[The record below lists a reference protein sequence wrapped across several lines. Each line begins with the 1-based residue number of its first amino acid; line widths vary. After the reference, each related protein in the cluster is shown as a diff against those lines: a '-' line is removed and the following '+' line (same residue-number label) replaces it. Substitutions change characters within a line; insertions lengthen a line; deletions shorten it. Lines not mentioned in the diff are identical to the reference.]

1 MAARGADRL
10 SVAPPT
16 MRTMEQHVIVVGVE
30 TTTVRVVEELAR
42 SRTAAVVVVPPT
54 ADPMVVAELR
64 ARDVTIVEAARTDER
79 VLREAGVHR
88 ARAVIVLGRD
98 EVASTRTALAVED
111 ADGGVPIVL
120 EVVNPA
126 FGSRLAPLLGDCTVL
141 SPAQL
146 AAPAFIGAAIG
157 DGEVQALR
165 LGGRDVVVGPS
176 TSVAGQVLA
185 DLGDPVRG
193 PLPDALG
200 ASADVRPDNA
210 TAVVIGT
217 QHRHHGRQVR
227 TRGILGGAARL
238 LDRRQRMVLLM
249 LLGVILASTAYF
261 HSTAGKDWLTSLY
274 LAFTT
279 ATGTGYGD
287 PDDAELTVRFTAIVI
302 QVMGLLLASGLT
314 AVMTDALTSSRLAT
328 LTGSVRG
335 RPRHHVVV
343 CGLGRIGT
351 AVVVGLRERGIPVVA
366 VERNE
371 EAYGV
376 NRIRRLKVPVVI
388 GEASDPS
395 TLEEA
400 GIHRC
405 DAAMALTDDDA
416 VNLEISLVAR
426 AAREDLRIVTRLY
439 DDDLATRVERR
450 LQLGATRSVSMLT
463 APAFVAAAL
472 GRPRSTI
479 VPVGRRVVLLTEL
492 QVEEDA
498 GLVGVQP
505 SQLSQGGDVRL
516 LAVRREGGAWVWH
529 EPDEAFGPGDRIAVA
544 ATRTGL
550 GQLRLACRPPL

>member
-1 MAARGADRL
+1 
-10 SVAPPT
+10 
-16 MRTMEQHVIVVGVE
+16 MEQHVIVVGVE

-111 ADGGVPIVL
+111 ADGRVPIVL

-146 AAPAFIGAAIG
+146 EAPAFIGAAIG

-193 PLPDALG
+193 PLPDAHG
-200 ASADVRPDNA
+200 ASADVRPDDA

-238 LDRRQRMVLLM
+238 LDRRQRIVILL

-261 HSTAGKDWLTSLY
+261 HSTAGK
-274 LAFTT
+274 
-279 ATGTGYGD
+279 
-287 PDDAELTVRFTAIVI
+287 
-302 QVMGLLLASGLT
+302 
-314 AVMTDALTSSRLAT
+314 
-328 LTGSVRG
+328 
-335 RPRHHVVV
+335 
-343 CGLGRIGT
+343 
-351 AVVVGLRERGIPVVA
+351 
-366 VERNE
+366 
-371 EAYGV
+371 
-376 NRIRRLKVPVVI
+376 
-388 GEASDPS
+388 
-395 TLEEA
+395 
-400 GIHRC
+400 
-405 DAAMALTDDDA
+405 
-416 VNLEISLVAR
+416 
-426 AAREDLRIVTRLY
+426 DLRIVTRLY

-498 GLVGVQP
+498 GLVGVLP

-550 GQLRLACRPPL
+550 GQLRLACRPPA

>member
-1 MAARGADRL
+1 MD
-10 SVAPPT
+10 
-16 MRTMEQHVIVVGVE
+16 QHVIVVGVE
-30 TTTVRVVEELAR
+30 TTTVRVVEELTR
-42 SRTAAVVVVPPT
+42 SRTPAVVVVSPT
-54 ADPMVVAELR
+54 ADPVVVAELR
-64 ARDVTIVEAARTDER
+64 AGGATIVEAARTDER
-79 VLREAGVHR
+79 ALREAGVHR

-111 ADGGVPIVL
+111 ADAGVPIVL

-146 AAPAFIGAAIG
+146 AAPAFIGAALG
-157 DGEVQALR
+157 DGQVQAVR
-165 LGGRDVVVGPS
+165 LGGRDVVVGPRA
-176 TSVAGQVLA
+176 SVAGQVLA
-185 DLGDPVRG
+185 RLGDPERG
-193 PLPDALG
+193 PLPDAG
-200 ASADVRPDNA
+200 PGPAVAAQAVAAQAVVGDGRQSASDGGG
-210 TAVVIGT
+210 AVVIGT
-217 QHRHHGRQVR
+217 QHRHSGRQVR
-227 TRGILGGAARL
+227 TRGLLGGAARL
-238 LDRRQRMVLLM
+238 LDRRQRIVLLL

-261 HSTAGKDWLTSLY
+261 HSSAGKDWLTSLY

-376 NRIRRLKVPVVI
+376 NRVRRLKVPVVI

-400 GIHRC
+400 GVHRC

-450 LQLGATRSVSMLT
+450 LRLGATRSVSMLT

-492 QVEEDA
+492 QVEPDA
-498 GLVGVQP
+498 GLVGMLP
-505 SQLSQGGDVRL
+505 SQLSQAGQVRL
-516 LAVRREGGAWVWH
+516 LAVRRADGAWVWN